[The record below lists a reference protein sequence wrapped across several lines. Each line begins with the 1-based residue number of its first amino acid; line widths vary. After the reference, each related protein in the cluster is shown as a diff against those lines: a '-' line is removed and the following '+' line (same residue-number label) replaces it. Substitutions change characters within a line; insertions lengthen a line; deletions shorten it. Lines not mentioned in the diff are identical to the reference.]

1 MNKLILL
8 GGMPASGKTT
18 LGKKLSSHYSLPFLD
33 KDTLCD
39 LYTNYVV
46 KEKTFDGDRSSA
58 LYKNILRP
66 LEYQILW
73 KVSLEQVSLGLTPI
87 VVAPFS
93 SEFPSKLKL
102 EELRETLK
110 KTNPNT
116 ALVTILLAIDED
128 SVKNNMVLRNRTE
141 DQDKISQWSS
151 YFQEKLTQ
159 QDQSRENVDLVLEA
173 NDPLLWDKITSYF
186 NSIGIS

>member
-18 LGKKLSSHYSLPFLD
+18 LGKKLSSHYNLPFLD